1 MTTETLPTS
10 QEEFEESLHDKDR
23 MKALWNAGP
32 DAWAE
37 FCRGYAKNALE
48 AKGGDLGKV
57 IGEGLQAGMQ
67 EWLAGNRTGEGT
79 GVASAAGAAADIMA
93 REAANARSLNAGLPM
108 NQLAAKNKLFNK
120 RALGAQLDSEPYAA
134 SIGQFLQGVL
144 ATKKENSDTVRN
156 FEKKFRNAM
165 SERVPSSG
173 GFLVPET
180 LRSQLLMVA
189 LEN

>member
-67 EWLAGNRTGEGT
+67 EWLAGNRAGEGT
-79 GVASAAGAAADIMA
+79 GRAAGGGAASPGS
-93 REAANARSLNAGLPM
+93 RNAGLPM

-120 RALGAQLDSEPYAA
+120 RALGAQLDSELYAA
-134 SIGQFLQGVL
+134 SIGQFLQ
-144 ATKKENSDTVRN
+144 
-156 FEKKFRNAM
+156 
-165 SERVPSSG
+165 
-173 GFLVPET
+173 
-180 LRSQLLMVA
+180 
-189 LEN
+189 